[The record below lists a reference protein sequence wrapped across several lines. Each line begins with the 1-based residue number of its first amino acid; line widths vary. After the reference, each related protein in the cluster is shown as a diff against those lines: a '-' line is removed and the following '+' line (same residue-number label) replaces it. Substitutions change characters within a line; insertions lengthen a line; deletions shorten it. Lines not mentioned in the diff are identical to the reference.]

1 MAQIYDPCS
10 NPVIIY
16 KTRPLKKRKR
26 RILQNKPPRGGA
38 EIKDDQDQFQYVNHE
53 EQYLNQEAED

>member
-1 MAQIYDPCS
+1 MAQIYDPNS

-26 RILQNKPPRGGA
+26 RILQNAKPPRGG
-38 EIKDDQDQFQYVNHE
+38 EQVQYINQE
-53 EQYLNQEAED
+53 EHYLNDQVEE